1 MVQEWVIIYLCVF
14 ECNGSKIN
22 FHVVYFTSRK
32 IEGSKFTLANGGS
45 NLIVRNLDSSD
56 AGTFECVAKSSAGE
70 ARALGYF
77 TIRDP
82 YGYSFIYVLPNLFFS
97 LELNKLS
104 KFYFCYNCF

>member
-1 MVQEWVIIYLCVF
+1 MSSYHF
-14 ECNGSKIN
+14 S
-22 FHVVYFTSRK
+22 SRK

-82 YGYSFIYVLPNLFFS
+82 YGLFYLRLFVFRHLSIFI
-97 LELNKLS
+97 
-104 KFYFCYNCF
+104 